1 VTAGVAALSGLLS
14 GPYLAHL
21 PVMRDEL
28 KFAVLLG
35 RLLELMQA
43 SREITPDHRSALH
56 ALVELSSQ
64 RSATVRFRDGRLS
77 VEAVDIPDDTP
88 FVTPLRQR
96 LQTHG
101 VARIQVGHGAS
112 PVDLVQLL
120 RLLAAP
126 ADGAHPGRDLEEAL
140 RRGKVASISVVT
152 SEMDSVAVDRGGVRV
167 TEALQAMQP
176 GGGGAP
182 IMTTERLARER
193 AAASPSPDLVPS
205 ARGAAFEEMARQ
217 QRANVNTLVS
227 AVARLQDES
236 DKYSLLSK
244 LDAVQ
249 AGIAKALAGNELNQA
264 FEAILKLIRQEAE
277 QTVPE
282 TQRAY
287 GIALRR
293 ILLTDTLKK
302 FIPYVCDEVYHD
314 DIVLVMRRAGTQ
326 GTKMLLDQLVA
337 APSQAERRA
346 YLKALRQ
353 IETGS
358 DVVASLL
365 SHHQWYVVRNA
376 ADLIGELRITEA
388 AAALGKVVQHD
399 DPRVRRSV
407 GVALA
412 RLGTPDTAIH
422 LRKVIGD
429 PDREVRLAVMK
440 ELGGRTLSGLAMPL
454 VSAAEA
460 EQDPEVLAEC
470 YRALGR
476 IGTPEAVQA
485 LMKAASDAGKLLQR
499 KAVGPRLAA
508 IEALAAAGSP
518 PALAALKD
526 LAGGRGET
534 ATAAASALARAS
546 RHEAP

>member
-1 VTAGVAALSGLLS
+1 
-14 GPYLAHL
+14 
-21 PVMRDEL
+21 MRDEL

-35 RLLELMQA
+35 RLLELMQ
-43 SREITPDHRSALH
+43 STREITPDHRSALH
-56 ALVELSSQ
+56 ALVELSAQ
-64 RSATVRFRDGRLS
+64 RSATVRFRDGLLS
-77 VEAVDIPDDTP
+77 VETVDIPDDTP

-96 LQTHG
+96 LQAHG
-101 VARIQVGHGAS
+101 VARVQVGHGAS

-120 RLLAAP
+120 RLLSAP
-126 ADGAHPGRDLEEAL
+126 AEGPHPGRDLEEAL
-140 RRGKVASISVVT
+140 RGGNVTSVSVVT
-152 SEMDSVAVDRGGVRV
+152 SEMDSVTQDRGGVRV
-167 TEALQAMQP
+167 TEALQAAQQ
-176 GGGGAP
+176 GDP

-193 AAASPSPDLVPS
+193 AAASPAPDVVPA

-217 QRANVNTLVS
+217 QRAQGNTLVA

-236 DKYSLLSK
+236 DPFSLLSK

-249 AGIAKALAGNELNQA
+249 AGIAKALTTNELNQA

-277 QTVPE
+277 QTASE
-282 TQRAY
+282 AQRAY

-293 ILLTDTLKK
+293 ILLNDTLKK

-326 GTKMLLDQLVA
+326 GTKMLLDQLVE

-346 YLKALRQ
+346 YLRALRQ

-376 ADLIGELRITEA
+376 ADLIGELKMTEA
-388 AAALGKVVQHD
+388 TAALGRVVQHE

-407 GVALA
+407 GIALA
-412 RLGTPDTAIH
+412 RLGTSETAIH
-422 LRKVIGD
+422 LRKVLSD
-429 PDREVRLAVMK
+429 PDRDVRLGVMK

-460 EQDPEVLAEC
+460 EEDPEVLAEC

-476 IGTPEAVQA
+476 IGTPEAVQS
-485 LMKAASDAGKLLQR
+485 LIKAANDTGRLLAR

-508 IEALAAAGSP
+508 IEALGAAGSAT
-518 PALAALKD
+518 ALAALKE

-534 ATAAASALARAS
+534 RVAAAAALARA
-546 RHEAP
+546 RLTAD